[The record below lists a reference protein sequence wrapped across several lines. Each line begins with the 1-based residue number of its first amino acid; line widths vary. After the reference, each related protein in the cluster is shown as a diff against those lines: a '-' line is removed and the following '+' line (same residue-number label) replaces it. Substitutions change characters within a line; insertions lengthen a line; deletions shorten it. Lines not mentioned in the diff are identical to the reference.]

1 VPGDIWQ
8 TGYGLFLS
16 GGFMTR
22 LTSLTPAEK
31 KFLDDAVAEAE
42 RVTGKKLNQPNR
54 HIVLNQARAQIE
66 SARYAAKKQAE
77 RAEAR
82 QEAEFAWSKP
92 QPFRR

>member
-1 VPGDIWQ
+1 M
-8 TGYGLFLS
+8 S
-16 GGFMTR
+16 R
-22 LTSLTPAEK
+22 LTELTPAEK

-66 SARYAAKKQAE
+66 SARYAANKQ
-77 RAEAR
+77 AEAR

-92 QPFRR
+92 KLFQR